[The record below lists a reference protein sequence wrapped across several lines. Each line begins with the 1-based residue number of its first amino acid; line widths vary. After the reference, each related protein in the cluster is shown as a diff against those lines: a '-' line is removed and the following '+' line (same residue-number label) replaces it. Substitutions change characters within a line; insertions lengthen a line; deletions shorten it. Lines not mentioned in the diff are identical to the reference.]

1 VPPIPWSGSLGSDN
15 DGPLKANF
23 NNDKG
28 MIPDDF
34 FEKAT
39 TKTVEEAV
47 AAAETIGY
55 EG

>member
-1 VPPIPWSGSLGSDN
+1 VPPIPWSGSFGSDN
-15 DGPLKANF
+15 DGTLKANF
-23 NNDKG
+23 NDKG

-47 AAAETIGY
+47 ATAETIGY